1 MTIRLPV
8 GSEKFVDAK
17 NRVERRSFDRGIAV
31 DDFEVGEFLKSQMTL
46 IRQFLSQIK
55 ISLDFCAS
63 RISMYF

>member
-1 MTIRLPV
+1 MTIWQPV

-17 NRVERRSFDRGIAV
+17 NRVERRSFDGSIAV

-46 IRQFLSQIK
+46 IKKFLTLIR

-63 RISMYF
+63 CISTYF

>member
-17 NRVERRSFDRGIAV
+17 NRVERRSFDGSIAV

-46 IRQFLSQIK
+46 IRQFLTLIK
-55 ISLDFCAS
+55 LV
-63 RISMYF
+63 

>member
-17 NRVERRSFDRGIAV
+17 NRVERRSFDRSIAV

-46 IRQFLSQIK
+46 IRQFLTLIK
-55 ISLDFCAS
+55 ISLDFYGSCLL
-63 RISMYF
+63 MYF